1 MAADAVDAQGAVGTM
16 PAASGSVARPRIH
29 VQGAAK
35 SFSGRVVVDVD
46 DVVLGEHPIEGLIGP
61 NGAGK
66 TTLMRMIMH
75 STPLDRG
82 RVVLLPPDGREV
94 VLSSLPAHRMAH
106 HGVVKSNQVITDF
119 DKLTIWDSLLL
130 SVTERR
136 YEQPQRIL
144 AERAVFARHRD
155 EMAHYLEYFGFDDPA
170 GFALSAGDKKIL
182 DIVRCLLLRP
192 TFLLLDEPTAGLPE
206 AMTERVM
213 AVVRELAAGGT
224 SVVIVEHDLNVIW
237 NLCDE
242 VHFMAEG
249 KVILRGAPNDIREHR
264 TVVEKYLGEG
274 HV

>member
-1 MAADAVDAQGAVGTM
+1 MVAEAVDAVVLT
-16 PAASGSVARPRIH
+16 RPRIRIE
-29 VQGAAK
+29 GAVK

-46 DVVLGEHPIEGLIGP
+46 DLVLGDRPIEGLIGP

-82 RVVLLPPDGREV
+82 RISLLPGEGGEV
-94 VLSSLPAHRMAH
+94 VLSSLSPDRMAR
-106 HGVVKSNQVITDF
+106 HGVVKSNQVIMDF
-119 DKLTIWDSLLL
+119 PKLTIWDSLLL
-130 SVTERR
+130 AAAERR
-136 YEQPQRIL
+136 YEQPQRVFSERTVFERHQ
-144 AERAVFARHRD
+144 AEIRRHLD
-155 EMAHYLEYFGFDDPA
+155 YFGFTDPTDFA
-170 GFALSAGDKKIL
+170 GSAGEKKVL

-192 TFLLLDEPTAGLPE
+192 SFLLLDEPTAGLPE
-206 AMTERVM
+206 DLTEKVMTVIRG
-213 AVVRELAAGGT
+213 LAAAGT

-242 VHFMAEG
+242 VLFMAEG
-249 KVILRGAPNDIREHR
+249 SVILRGDPQSIRENR